1 MKTVF
6 DATVREELITRIRS
20 LTSQNNAQWGKMDV
34 SQMLKHCV
42 LCDDMF
48 FGKIKIK
55 RVFIGRLIGPMV
67 LKKVLKDEHAFGKN
81 SPTSPSLKTH
91 DQVCNIDLHKQEWI
105 TNIEQFAA
113 YNNLNF
119 IHPFFGPMT
128 KEQVGVFAYKLQ
140 IIIYGSSVHSTQ

>member
-6 DATVREELITRIRS
+6 DTAVREELITRINS
-20 LTSQNNAQWGKMDV
+20 LTLQNNAQWGKMNV

-48 FGKIKIK
+48 FGKIRIR
-55 RVFIGRLIGPMV
+55 RVLIGQLIGPIIM
-67 LKKVLKDEHAFGKN
+67 KKVLKDDRGFGRN
-81 SPTSPSLKTH
+81 SPTSPLLKTTGQNC
-91 DQVCNIDLHKQEWI
+91 DINLHKKEWI

-113 YNNLNF
+113 YNNSDF

-128 KEQVGVFAYKLQ
+128 KEQVGLFAYKHADHHLRQ
-140 IIIYGSSVHSTQ
+140 FGA